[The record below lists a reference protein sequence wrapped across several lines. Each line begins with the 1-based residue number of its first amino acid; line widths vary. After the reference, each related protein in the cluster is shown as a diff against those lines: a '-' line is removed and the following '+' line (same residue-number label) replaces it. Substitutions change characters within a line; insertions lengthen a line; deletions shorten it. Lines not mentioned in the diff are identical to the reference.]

1 MLPFSTSLLA
11 ILSWVF
17 CVINNCGADSISTW
31 RRTRAGARRRPF
43 CHPASLMQNIS
54 TNYST
59 DKATT
64 QNFLQAW
71 FKAGCAWNIMSCTTV
86 PILVL
91 EAQSLRSQQVL
102 TCRICQNPCYTL
114 YIPCIVIHPCKI
126 TYTSKDEKTSLN
138 MAPAVKG
145 FILTWKKVYPTD
157 FIFASMLQ
165 IIGHTLEGS
174 MSNGPN
180 HQNLQ
185 NTSKYCIFFFGWHG
199 PLQTWVSTLI
209 FC

>member
-145 FILTWKKVYPTD
+145 FILTWIKSTCWESQLDCPK
-157 FIFASMLQ
+157 
-165 IIGHTLEGS
+165 
-174 MSNGPN
+174 MSHHIPIVSPYNI
-180 HQNLQ
+180 
-185 NTSKYCIFFFGWHG
+185 S
-199 PLQTWVSTLI
+199 PL
-209 FC
+209 

>member
-1 MLPFSTSLLA
+1 
-11 ILSWVF
+11 
-17 CVINNCGADSISTW
+17 
-31 RRTRAGARRRPF
+31 
-43 CHPASLMQNIS
+43 
-54 TNYST
+54 
-59 DKATT
+59 
-64 QNFLQAW
+64 
-71 FKAGCAWNIMSCTTV
+71 MSCTTV

-91 EAQSLRSQQVL
+91 EAQWLRSQQVL

-145 FILTWKKVYPTD
+145 FILTWKKVYPMD

-185 NTSKYCIFFFGWHG
+185 NTASFLW
-199 PLQTWVSTLI
+199 LTWTIANLGFNIDFLLI
-209 FC
+209 FHVKGPKPQYCVNTA